1 MQIFVSNSLKFT
13 AIGLV
18 PAKSHA
24 CLGFVLT
31 VFMALSGPIV
41 AQACTPSI
49 TLAQMSF
56 ICSCS
61 SSLSFPSTK
70 PTCCPRP
77 KSFPMPTR
85 IRAYSCV
92 PISSVMLASPLWPPA
107 LPFLRSRSVPK
118 GMFRS
123 SYMTMRFSAG
133 IFSSFIQ

>member
-41 AQACTPSI
+41 AQAFTPSI

-92 PISSVMLASPLWPPA
+92 PISSVMLASPLWPVQVVRYDHE
-107 LPFLRSRSVPK
+107 FLCRNLQLVHPVAYSLAAEVHV
-118 GMFRS
+118 G
-123 SYMTMRFSAG
+123 
-133 IFSSFIQ
+133 